1 MSSRWREPAYLTLA
15 AFGALVVLFLF
26 APMLI
31 VIPMSVS
38 DTQTIQ
44 FPPSGFTLHWYDRV
58 FSDPKWSSALVNS
71 LVVASATAVIAT
83 VFGTLAAIGL
93 RRSRFTGRKALI
105 ALLLSPLAV
114 PLVIVAVGMYFVYV
128 RWKVTGSAPGLILA
142 DVCLTVP
149 FVLINV
155 LASLATLDSNL
166 ELAASNLGASR
177 WHTFRRVTLPIIL
190 PGVLAGGLFAFIQS
204 WDEVVVSLFLTTATF
219 RTLPVQMW
227 GQVRTQVD
235 PTIAAVATTLFVVTT
250 GLILIILR
258 IRGVRS

>member
-1 MSSRWREPAYLTLA
+1 VPNRWREPAYLTLA
-15 AFGALVVLFLF
+15 IFGLVVVFFLF

-38 DTQTIQ
+38 DTPTIQ
-44 FPPSGFTLHWYDRV
+44 FPPQGFTLRWYGNV
-58 FSDPKWSSALVNS
+58 FSDDQWSKALLNS
-71 LVVASATAVIAT
+71 LVVATATAIVAS
-83 VFGTLAAIGL
+83 VFGTLAALGI
-93 RRSRFTGRKALI
+93 RRSRFRGRKAI
-105 ALLLSPLAV
+105 VVLLLSPLAV
-114 PLVIVAVGMYFVYV
+114 PLVIIAIGMYFVYV
-128 RWKVTGSAPGLILA
+128 RWKVTGSAFGLILA

-155 LASLATLDSNL
+155 LASLTTLDRNL
-166 ELAASNLGASR
+166 ELAAMNLGASR
-177 WHTFRRVTLPIIL
+177 WKTFRHVTLPIIL

-204 WDEVVVSLFLTTATF
+204 WDEVVISLFLTTATF

-250 GLILIILR
+250 AVLLLIVR
-258 IRGVRS
+258 VRGVRT

>member
-1 MSSRWREPAYLTLA
+1 LTRQWRDPGHIALA
-15 AFGALVVLFLF
+15 VFGMLVVLFLF

-31 VIPMSVS
+31 VIPMSIS
-38 DTQTIQ
+38 DTETIQ
-44 FPPSGFTLHWYDRV
+44 FPPQGFTLRWYDNV
-58 FSDPKWSSALVNS
+58 FSQPQWSTALVNS
-71 LVVASATAVIAT
+71 LIVATATAVVAT
-83 VFGTLAAIGL
+83 ALGTLAALGI
-93 RRSRFTGRKALI
+93 RRSRFRGRKALVG
-105 ALLLSPLAV
+105 LLLSPLAV
-114 PLVIVAVGMYFVYV
+114 PLVIIAIGMYFVYV

-155 LASLATLDSNL
+155 LASLSTFDANL
-166 ELAASNLGASR
+166 ELAAQNLGASR
-177 WHTFRRVTLPIIL
+177 VQTFRRVTLPIIL

-250 GLILIILR
+250 ALLLVIVR
-258 IRGVRS
+258 VRGVRS